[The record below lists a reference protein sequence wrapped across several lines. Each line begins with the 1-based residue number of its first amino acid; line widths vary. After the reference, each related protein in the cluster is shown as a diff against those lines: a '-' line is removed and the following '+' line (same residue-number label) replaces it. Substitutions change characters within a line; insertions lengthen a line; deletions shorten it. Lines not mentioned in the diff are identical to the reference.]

1 MNGSTQGKISR
12 YGIGG
17 LRIAAQVAP
26 FVQLVLFLLLA
37 RWVRRHPISATD
49 VRITHAFQRQR
60 AAWVRTTVG
69 ILTYVCGSPPIF
81 RTAATL
87 IALVLWKM
95 QLRLEAYLTLAI
107 TLSSALLKNG
117 LQQAINRPRPSPLL
131 VEVHQKSKGKSFPSG
146 HVTTALTFW
155 GWFMALAAIRLKKKN
170 RWQKLLLGS
179 PALLIG
185 LTGPTRIYLGDHWA
199 SDVLGG
205 YLFGGAWL
213 GIFVQLYKRLR
224 LREK

>member
-1 MNGSTQGKISR
+1 MYGSTQGKISR
-12 YGIGG
+12 YGIRVLG
-17 LRIAAQVAP
+17 IVEQIAP
-26 FVQLVLFLLLA
+26 FVQLVLFVLLA
-37 RWVRRHPISATD
+37 RRIRRHPILATD
-49 VRITHAFQRQR
+49 VRITHALQRYR
-60 AAWVRTTVG
+60 AKWVRSTVG
-69 ILTYVCGSPPIF
+69 ILTYLCGSPPIF

-87 IALVLWKM
+87 IALILWKM

-107 TLSSALLKNG
+107 TLTSALLKNG
-117 LQQAINRPRPSPLL
+117 LQLAINRPRPSPLL

-170 RWQKLLLGS
+170 RRQQLVLSL
-179 PALLIG
+179 PALLIV

-213 GIFVQLYKRLR
+213 GIFVQLYKQLR
-224 LREK
+224 RGKV